1 MYYTAHPFLF
11 VVLIIL
17 FGDVEKMKIHRVRA
31 RVFFLSSFQLFFSC
45 KTHLKLDNNENFISV
60 PVFNLFSCRHLNVW
74 DNFFLYSP
82 YEIIFVLITTSITT
96 GGLETVA
103 RLFHGILSKRSNI
116 LYLITNDSVI
126 KSNDISILL
135 RAPPK
140 KQHIV

>member
-1 MYYTAHPFLF
+1 MYQFSIF
-11 VVLIIL
+11 FRVDIL
-17 FGDVEKMKIHRVRA
+17 MCETI
-31 RVFFLSSFQLFFSC
+31 
-45 KTHLKLDNNENFISV
+45 
-60 PVFNLFSCRHLNVW
+60 
-74 DNFFLYSP
+74 FLYSP